1 MNKEKKAKQL
11 SKKEREYLEK
21 EIKECKKLRDEY
33 LAGWQRTKADFLN
46 YQKQGDK
53 RIETFL
59 NSIKIEWILK
69 MLEIHDNLER
79 AKEHIPKKLEGIDWV
94 KGVLQIENQFHSFF
108 KESGVQRIDPQG
120 EQFDP
125 NFHEAI
131 GQIEMKGKKHGVIVE
146 VLEKGYMLN
155 NRVIRPAKVKIIK

>member
-1 MNKEKKAKQL
+1 MDKEKKP
-11 SKKEREYLEK
+11 KKLNKKKLEELEK
-21 EIKECKKLRDEY
+21 EVKECEKLKDEY

-53 RIETFL
+53 RIETLL
-59 NSIKIEWILK
+59 NSVKIEWTLR

-79 AKEHIPKKLEGIDWV
+79 AREHVPKELKNVDWV

-108 KESGVQRIDPQG
+108 KENNVQKIDPKG

-125 NFHEAI
+125 NFHEAVNQTEI
-131 GQIEMKGKKHGVIVE
+131 KGKESGTIIE
-146 VLEKGYMLN
+146 VLEKGYMLDN
-155 NRVIRPAKVKIIK
+155 KVIRPAKVKIIK